1 MSIALAARRS
11 GTPSRFD
18 PSFYRTHDALGYI
31 PPDIQSL
38 RSQATYASGLPMFG
52 APGPYGPGS
61 ARGSNGIKRSAYGYA
76 ASIVS
81 QDAGHSSAD
90 TGSVINDSGSSVNM
104 TFSQSDRIRRRGSF
118 GSSSVAGTSDIGSVS
133 QYDYKSQDESA
144 DLDDMKSQYSGTQA
158 GVTVF

>member
-1 MSIALAARRS
+1 
-11 GTPSRFD
+11 
-18 PSFYRTHDALGYI
+18 
-31 PPDIQSL
+31 
-38 RSQATYASGLPMFG
+38 MFG

-61 ARGSNGIKRSAYGYA
+61 SRGSNGIKRSAYGYA
-76 ASIVS
+76 SSIVS

-144 DLDDMKSQYSGTQA
+144 DLDDMKSQYGGTQA